1 MGVQSRTNKLVQI
14 SSYLRVQLSK
24 ACLIDV
30 SDKLK
35 LKLIQDGGQ
44 LQRLEV
50 LKVHIME
57 VDRDNVH
64 ADALDVLP
72 ARGQQTN
79 HRQSVQIEQLSL
91 RTFRHVKCRRRLT

>member
-1 MGVQSRTNKLVQI
+1 MSVIN
-14 SSYLRVQLSK
+14 
-24 ACLIDV
+24 
-30 SDKLK
+30 K
-35 LKLIQDGGQ
+35 LKLILVQEGGQ

-57 VDRDNVH
+57 MDRDNVH